1 MTVLPTV
8 YFVSLGMQ
16 VCFIYVRLVGGSTN
30 LLGLTS
36 PDIDLVGLRI
46 IMLVTLVIIQL
57 SLMNSFDLLI
67 VQSNVQ
73 VFEGSPGRELSRW

>member
-1 MTVLPTV
+1 M
-8 YFVSLGMQ
+8 FV
-16 VCFIYVRLVGGSTN
+16 FIWVGGSTN

-46 IMLVTLVIIQL
+46 ITLVTLVIIRL

-73 VFEGSPGRELSRW
+73 GLRGVLGSKLPNCYGRRLRP